1 VKNSKMKPYI
11 ILNMA
16 MSLDGRIAR
25 KGERVVF
32 SDELD
37 KARRDEIRKS
47 VDGIMVGINTVLI
60 DNPKLTISERREENS
75 TRIVIDSY
83 GKVPDDANVLDNKA
97 KNIVVV
103 SMNAEPYRIEELAK
117 KASVIVCGD
126 DNVDV
131 VKLMDELYK
140 RGMKRILLEGG
151 GHLNKSMIEANLID
165 EIYVA
170 IAPVVIGDG
179 VNLVEGTMD
188 ERKLTLAGIRQI
200 GNIVVLK
207 YLPKK

>member
-1 VKNSKMKPYI
+1 MKPYI
-11 ILNMA
+11 ILNTA

-32 SDELD
+32 SNELD

-60 DNPKLTISERREENS
+60 DNPKLTVSEKREENPA
-75 TRIVIDSY
+75 RIIIDSY
-83 GKVPDDANVLDNKA
+83 GKVPDDANVLNDKA

-103 SMNAEPYRIEELAK
+103 SMDAEPYRIEELAG

-126 DNVDV
+126 DEVDV

-140 RGMKRILLEGG
+140 RGIKRILLEGG
-151 GHLNKSMIEANLID
+151 GHLNKSMLEANLID
-165 EIYVA
+165 EIYVSV
-170 IAPVVIGDG
+170 APVVIGDG
-179 VNLVEGTMD
+179 VNLVEGVMD

-200 GNIVVLK
+200 GDIVVLK
-207 YLPKK
+207 YFPKK

>member
-1 VKNSKMKPYI
+1 MKPYI
-11 ILNMA
+11 ILNTA

-32 SDELD
+32 SNELD
-37 KARRDEIRKS
+37 KARRDDIRKS
-47 VDGIMVGINTVLI
+47 VDGVMVGINTVLI
-60 DNPKLTISERREENS
+60 DNSKLTVSEKREENPA
-75 TRIVIDSY
+75 RIIIDGH
-83 GKVPDDANVLDNKA
+83 GKVPDDANVLNDKA

-103 SMNAEPYRIEELAK
+103 SMDAEPYRIEELSR

-126 DNVDV
+126 DEVDV

-140 RGMKRILLEGG
+140 RGIKRVLLEGG
-151 GHLNKSMIEANLID
+151 GHLNKSMLEANLID
-165 EIYVA
+165 EIYVS

-179 VNLVEGTMD
+179 VNLVEGVMD

-200 GNIVVLK
+200 GDMVVLK
-207 YLPKK
+207 YFPKK

>member
-1 VKNSKMKPYI
+1 MKPYI

-32 SDELD
+32 SNELD

-60 DNPKLTISERREENS
+60 DNPKLTISEKREENPA
-75 TRIVIDSY
+75 RIVIDSH
-83 GKVPDDANVLDNKA
+83 GKVPDGANVLDNKA

-103 SMNAEPYRIEELAK
+103 SMDAQPYRIEELAK
-117 KASVIVCGD
+117 KTSVIVCGD
-126 DNVDV
+126 DEVDM

-179 VNLVEGTMD
+179 VNLVEGTID

-200 GNIVVLK
+200 GDMVVLK